1 MLKKEPEGLKGKI
14 IARIKLPIPATL
26 SNTVL
31 TEYILG
37 TTNIDWVNTTTEAY
51 DSSPDTWQSLK
62 AGYANAINIGNAKL
76 GIEQTSRSKI
86 FGIAVKTPSSTTL
99 GTNNITSSG
108 QVRNMRF
115 KVEYNTVK
123 D

>member
-1 MLKKEPEGLKGKI
+1 
-14 IARIKLPIPATL
+14 
-26 SNTVL
+26 VL
-31 TEYILG
+31 TEYTLG

-99 GTNNITSSG
+99 ASNNITSNG